1 MPFQL
6 SPGVAVVEKDFTSI
20 VPAVAT
26 SIGAFAGQFD
36 WGPVLEPITITSED
50 ELVRRFGT
58 PNNNNFQSFFTAANF
73 LSYSNNL
80 LLVRQQTTNMKN
92 AVVTPTGAVTSVDVV
107 LGGTGYDSLATPPAV
122 QILTDGLIDTVT
134 VTNQGSGYVSNNL
147 TSPVV
152 TVNDPTGAGAVLE
165 ANVSAGRIISI
176 DVIAPGA
183 GYINPTITITGG
195 NGTGAAATAT
205 TINVQEPGGVQPSA
219 TAVLSGGAIT
229 AINLTS
235 AGTGYTSAPNVT
247 IVPANGDTGA
257 GAIASAVLS
266 GSGVTGITV
275 SNEGTNYTSPTISFT
290 GGGGTGAEAAAVLS
304 GGVSSI
310 TLINAGTGY
319 TTEPT
324 VTITPAQGEPGS
336 GAVAV
341 ATTNGNIITS
351 IAIVSAGSGYI
362 SEPTVTI
369 TGGGGSGAV
378 ADAVVDYSKIY
389 AIDVTDPGAGYTSA
403 PTVVISDATGTQ
415 AVATAT
421 VGTSSIASI
430 NIGNGG
436 AGYKKLPTVTLT
448 GGGGTGAV
456 VGSVTV
462 GASSVIGVTVSEGG
476 TGLSGAPAIIIED
489 AASENGI
496 TAVATANISTA
507 GVAILNGQ
515 FYSANFIN
523 GGGVTGEW
531 AAKYPGKL
539 GNSLK
544 VSMADR
550 DTYSTWVYKDEFD
563 SAPGTSEGAAV
574 IGGSNDEMHIIVIDE
589 KGYISG
595 VENAVLEKYAFVSKA
610 SDNKKPD
617 GTNNY
622 YKDVINGRSEWLW
635 WTDHTD
641 KVTGGYAATN
651 WGTVMAGTTFKSM
664 TAPLTQS
671 LSGGIDD
678 NSSTDGQKM
687 AAYDLFAN
695 ATLYDINLIMM
706 GKASSTVTNF
716 VIDNVA
722 LTRLD
727 AVVFISPEDVD
738 SGEVIIGDGATAVNK
753 IIDYRNELGSNS
765 YSVLDSGYKYQY
777 DRYNDV
783 YRWVPMNG
791 DIAGLCAR
799 TDYTNDPWWSPGGLN
814 RGQIKNVVRLSCN
827 PNQTMRDNLY
837 RNSINPVVTF
847 PGQGT
852 VLFGD
857 KTLLAKPSAFDRINV
872 RRLFIVLEKSIATA
886 AKYQLFEFNDAF
898 TRGQFKNLIEP
909 FLRDVQGRRGITDF
923 LVKCD
928 ESNNSGEVIDR
939 NEFVADIFVKPTRSI
954 NFITLNF
961 VAARSSIAFSEIG
974 G

>member
-92 AVVTPTGAVTSVDVV
+92 AVVTPTGAVTEISVVT
-107 LGGTGYDSLATPPAV
+107 GGGGYDSLANPPSV
-122 QILTDGLIDTVT
+122 QILTDGLLDTVT
-134 VTNQGSGYVSNNL
+134 VISQGTGYVSNN
-147 TSPVV
+147 TSHPTITV
-152 TVNDPTGAGAVLE
+152 TDPNGVGAVLE
-165 ANVSAGRIISI
+165 ANVSGGRIISI

-195 NGTGAAATAT
+195 GGSGASASVTVK
-205 TINVQEPGGVQPSA
+205 NVQEPGGINPSA

-229 AINLTS
+229 AINLS
-235 AGTGYTSAPNVT
+235 AGGSGYTSAPNVSVVT
-247 IVPANGDTGA
+247 ANGDSGSGA
-257 GAIASAVLS
+257 SATAVLS
-266 GSGVTGITV
+266 GSGVNSISVT
-275 SNEGTNYTSPTISFT
+275 NEGANYSSP
-290 GGGGTGAEAAAVLS
+290 
-304 GGVSSI
+304 
-310 TLINAGTGY
+310 
-319 TTEPT
+319 
-324 VTITPAQGEPGS
+324 
-336 GAVAV
+336 
-341 ATTNGNIITS
+341 S
-351 IAIVSAGSGYI
+351 IA
-362 SEPTVTI
+362 I
-369 TGGGGSGAV
+369 TGGGGSGAEVVAVLSGSVSSITLINTGSGYTTAPSVTITGGGGQGATATATTDGNEITSISIITGGSGYTSEPSVVITGGGGTGAV
-378 ADAVVDYSKIY
+378 ADSVVDYNKINS
-389 AIDVTDPGAGYTSA
+389 INVTSPGSGYTSV
-403 PTVVISDATGTQ
+403 PTVNITDSTGSG
-415 AVATAT
+415 ASATA
-421 VGTSSIASI
+421 VIGTSSIASVQVTF
-430 NIGNGG
+430 GG
-436 AGYKKLPTVTLT
+436 TGYKKFPTVTLT
-448 GGGGTGAV
+448 GGGGTGAT

-462 GASSVIGVTVSEGG
+462 GNSSIIAIEVEEGG
-476 TGLSGAPAIIIED
+476 TGLSDAPAIIVED
-489 AASENGI
+489 PTAENGEV
-496 TAVATANISTA
+496 AVATATISTA

-550 DTYSTWVYKDEFD
+550 DTYEAWAYKDEFD
-563 SAPGTSEGAAV
+563 ASPGTSEGASV
-574 IGGSNDEMHIIVIDE
+574 IGGSNDELHIIVIDE

-641 KVTGGYAATN
+641 MVTGGYEQTN
-651 WGTVMAGTTFKSM
+651 WGQPMAGTAFKSM
-664 TAPLTQS
+664 LDPLTQS

-687 AAYDLFAN
+687 DAYEMFSN

-706 GKASSTVTNF
+706 GKSSADVANY

-738 SGEVIIGDGATAVNK
+738 SGEAIIGDGATAVNK
-753 IIDYRNELGSNS
+753 IIAYRNALGSNS

-783 YRWVPMNG
+783 YRWVPLNG

-814 RGQIKNVVRLSCN
+814 RGQVKNVVRLSCN
-827 PNQTMRDNLY
+827 PNQTNRDTLY

-857 KTLLAKPSAFDRINV
+857 RHCLLNQVLS
-872 RRLFIVLEKSIATA
+872 IVLTFVACLS
-886 AKYQLFEFNDAF
+886 
-898 TRGQFKNLIEP
+898 
-909 FLRDVQGRRGITDF
+909 FLRSLSLLPLNINYSSSMMRS
-923 LVKCD
+923 LVV
-928 ESNNSGEVIDR
+928 NSR
-939 NEFVADIFVKPTRSI
+939 T
-954 NFITLNF
+954 
-961 VAARSSIAFSEIG
+961 
-974 G
+974 

>member
-36 WGPVLEPITITSED
+36 WGPVLEPITVTSED

-92 AVVTPTGAVTSVDVV
+92 AVVTPTGALTSVDVI
-107 LGGTGYDSLATPPAV
+107 LAGTGYDSLATPPTV
-122 QILTDGLIDTVT
+122 QILTEGLLGVVT
-134 VTNQGSGYVSNNL
+134 VTNQGSGYTNTEISH
-147 TSPVV
+147 P
-152 TVNDPTGAGAVLE
+152 TVAVDDPTGFGAVLE
-165 ANVSAGRIISI
+165 ANVSNGQIISI

-183 GYINPTITITGG
+183 NYTSPTITITGG
-195 NGTGAAATAT
+195 NGTGATAT
-205 TINVQEPGGVQPSA
+205 VTTVDVQEPGGIQPTAS
-219 TAVLSGGAIT
+219 AVLSGGAIT
-229 AINLTS
+229 AINLSS
-235 AGTGYTSAPNVT
+235 AGSGYTTAPTVAIVT
-247 IVPANGDTGA
+247 ATGDFGTGA
-257 GAIASAVLS
+257 TATAVLS
-266 GSGVTGITV
+266 GSGLTGITV
-275 SNEGTNYTSPTISFT
+275 GSTGSNYTSPTVSFT
-290 GGGGTGAEAAAVLS
+290 GGGGTGAEASAVLA
-304 GGVSSI
+304 GPVSSI
-310 TLINAGTGY
+310 TLINAGSGY
-319 TTEPT
+319 TTSPT
-324 VTITPAQGEPGS
+324 VTITGGGGS
-336 GAVAV
+336 GATAT
-341 ATTNGNIITS
+341 ATTDGNVITS
-351 IAIVSAGSGYI
+351 ISIVSGGAGYT

-378 ADAVVDYSKIY
+378 ADSVVNYNIISSITITS
-389 AIDVTDPGAGYTSA
+389 AGSGYTTA
-403 PTVVISDATGTQ
+403 PTVVITDSTGTG
-415 AVATAT
+415 ADATAT
-421 VGTSSIASI
+421 IGTSSIASI
-430 NIGNGG
+430 SIANGG
-436 AGYKKLPTVTLT
+436 TGYKNTPTVTIT
-448 GGGGTGAV
+448 GGGGSGAT

-462 GASSVIGVTVSEGG
+462 GASSVTGITVIEGG
-476 TGLSGAPAIIIED
+476 TGLSAPPAILIED
-489 AASENGI
+489 APSQNGV
-496 TAVATANISTA
+496 TAIATANITTA

-550 DTYSTWVYKDEFD
+550 DTYANWAYKDEFD
-563 SAPGTSEGAAV
+563 ATPGTSEGASV
-574 IGGSNDEMHIIVIDE
+574 IGGSNDEMHIIIIDE

-595 VENAVLEKYAFVSKA
+595 VENAVLEKFAFVSKA
-610 SDNKKPD
+610 SDNKKTD

-641 KVTGGYAATN
+641 MVTGGYENNN
-651 WGTVMAGTTFKSM
+651 WGQPMAGTSFKSM

-678 NSSTDGQKM
+678 NSSTEGQKM
-687 AAYDLFAN
+687 AAYELFAN
-695 ATLYDINLIMM
+695 ATLYDVSLIMM
-706 GKASSTVTNF
+706 GKSSSTVVNY

-722 LTRLD
+722 LERLD
-727 AVVFISPEDVD
+727 AVVFISPEDTET
-738 SGEVIIGDGATAVNK
+738 GEVIIGDGSVHVNK
-753 IIDYRNELGSNS
+753 IIDFRNELNSNS
-765 YSVLDSGYKYQY
+765 YSVMDSGYKYQY

-783 YRWVPMNG
+783 YRWVPLNG

-837 RNSINPVVTF
+837 RNSVNPVVTF

-961 VAARSSIAFSEIG
+961 VAARSAIAFSELG

>member
-58 PNNNNFQSFFTAANF
+58 PNNNNFESFFTAANF

-80 LLVRQQTTNMKN
+80 LLVRQQSTNMKN
-92 AVVTPTGAVTSVDVV
+92 AVATPTGHVSAVNVNNIGYGYISTNPPPAVTFYTEGIITAITVVD
-107 LGGTGYDSLATPPAV
+107 GGTGY
-122 QILTDGLIDTVT
+122 
-134 VTNQGSGYVSNNL
+134 
-147 TSPVV
+147 TSAP
-152 TVNDPTGAGAVLE
+152 TVNIIDDNGVGAQAIASVANGKVTAITLTNGGFDYVNPTVELSGGAGSGAVLS
-165 ANVSAGRIISI
+165 VTVKR
-176 DVIAPGA
+176 
-183 GYINPTITITGG
+183 
-195 NGTGAAATAT
+195 
-205 TINVQEPGGVQPSA
+205 NVQEAGGIFPEA

-229 AINLTS
+229 AINLS
-235 AGTGYTSAPNVT
+235 S
-247 IVPANGDTGA
+247 NG
-257 GAIASAVLS
+257 S
-266 GSGVTGITV
+266 
-275 SNEGTNYTSPTISFT
+275 
-290 GGGGTGAEAAAVLS
+290 
-304 GGVSSI
+304 
-310 TLINAGTGY
+310 
-319 TTEPT
+319 
-324 VTITPAQGEPGS
+324 
-336 GAVAV
+336 
-341 ATTNGNIITS
+341 
-351 IAIVSAGSGYI
+351 
-362 SEPTVTI
+362 
-369 TGGGGSGAV
+369 
-378 ADAVVDYSKIY
+378 
-389 AIDVTDPGAGYTSA
+389 GYTSA
-403 PTVVISDATGTQ
+403 PTVSITSASGDTGTG
-415 AVATAT
+415 ASATAVLSGSAVSSVNILSGGTGYTNPT
-421 VGTSSIASI
+421 VSITGGSGTGASATANVSGGIITSITIDDGGSGYLTVPSISVSDPTGSGFNGTVIIGTSTVTGITIVS
-430 NIGNGG
+430 GG
-436 AGYKKLPTVTLT
+436 SGYKKVPTVTLT
-448 GGGGTGAV
+448 GGGAVSQAVPGT
-456 VGSVTV
+456 VTI
-462 GASSVIGVTVSEGG
+462 GPSSIAGVIVTQAG
-476 TGLSGAPAIIIED
+476 TGLSAAPAVVIGEPPVGGTR
-489 AASENGI
+489 ANVS
-496 TAVATANISTA
+496 ATIATG
-507 GVAILNGQ
+507 GVAILNAQ
-515 FYSANFIN
+515 YYSANFIN
-523 GGGVTGEW
+523 GGGVVGEW

-539 GNSLK
+539 GNTLK
-544 VSMADR
+544 VSMADSA
-550 DTYSTWVYKDEFD
+550 TYANWLYKDEFD
-563 SAPGTSEGAAV
+563 AAPGTSEGASV
-574 IGGSNDEMHIIVIDE
+574 IGGSNDELHIIVIDE

-622 YKDVINGRSEWLW
+622 YKDVINGRSEWIW
-635 WTDHTD
+635 WMDHTD
-641 KVTGGYAATN
+641 EIAQDITN
-651 WGTVMAGTTFKSM
+651 WGSVMAGTTFYSM

-671 LSGGIDD
+671 LSGGFDD
-678 NSSTDGQKM
+678 ASSTDGQKCN
-687 AAYDLFAN
+687 AYELFSN
-695 ATLYDINLIMM
+695 ATLYDVSLVMA
-706 GKASSTVTNF
+706 GKANPVVANYI
-716 VIDNVA
+716 IDNIA

-727 AVVFISPEDVD
+727 CVAFISPEDVD
-738 SGEVIIGDGATAVNK
+738 TEEVIIGDGSTSVNK
-753 IIDYRNELGSNS
+753 IIAYRNELSSNS
-765 YSVLDSGYKYQY
+765 YSVMDSGYKYQY

-783 YRWVPMNG
+783 YRWVPLNG

-827 PNQTMRDNLY
+827 PNQTMRDQLY
-837 RNSINPVVTF
+837 RNSINPIVTF

-857 KTLLAKPSAFDRINV
+857 KTLLSKPSAFDRINV

-928 ESNNSGEVIDR
+928 ESNNTGEVIDR